1 MHFACAT
8 GLSDCVIMLHGKGAD
23 LTKIDGKQRG
33 CLQLARNSAGDNQ
46 TLATWLEGKVTGIYS
61 SKISAGGWVGLWL
74 CAGGRGRGGCG
85 RVRVSVGVCLGM
97 DLRRGT

>member
-33 CLQLARNSAGDNQ
+33 CLQLARNCQGEGQ
-46 TLATWLEGKVTGIYS
+46 TLATWLEQNVRGIYS
-61 SKISAGGWVGLWL
+61 SKISAGGGVGGGCREW
-74 CAGGRGRGGCG
+74 AGAGGCG
-85 RVRVSVGVCLGM
+85 RVRVSMDVCLGM
-97 DLRRGT
+97 DVCRGT